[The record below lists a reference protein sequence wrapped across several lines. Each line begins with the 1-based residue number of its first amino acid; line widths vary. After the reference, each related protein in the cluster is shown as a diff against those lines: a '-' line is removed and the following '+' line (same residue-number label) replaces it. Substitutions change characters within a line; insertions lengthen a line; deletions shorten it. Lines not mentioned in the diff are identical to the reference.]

1 MKLVSYIQKKGIMKV
16 IPENLDDLWVLYNI
30 IHKGDLIYARS
41 TRVVKGEEE
50 AVRPTRGRRISLFLG
65 VRVEKISFQRES
77 DRLRVNGIVI
87 EAQERFS
94 IMGTNHTINIIVGN
108 RISILKEM
116 WLHHDLE
123 RIKRAS
129 KGANIPIIVVSI
141 AGGDCCV
148 ALLRQYGIDVKADIT
163 TRFPGKREV
172 TTRSSGKRKNAVS
185 KFFNT
190 ILKALELVWR
200 STNGLI
206 AVIGPGFWK
215 EDFIKYTQIKQPKI
229 FGAIK
234 TVRTVGSGGIAGV
247 KEAIRSGVLDKVAKE
262 ISVIEETRTVNK
274 VLSKLGSNQEKVS
287 YGLKNVENAIFKGAV
302 ELLLVSNKLLREA
315 NDEERRR
322 VEGLMRRV
330 EEMGGKIMIIN
341 TEHEAGSQL
350 VGLGGMAAILRFSV
364 TYL

>member
-1 MKLVSYIQKKGIMKV
+1 MMKLVSYIQKKGIMKV
-16 IPENLDDLWVLYNI
+16 VPENLDDLWVLYNI
-30 IHKGDLIYARS
+30 IHKGDLIFARS

-50 AVRPTRGRRISLFLG
+50 VVRPTRGRRISLFLG

-77 DRLRVNGIVI
+77 DRLRVSGIVT
-87 EAQERFS
+87 EAAEKFN

-108 RISILKEM
+108 RISIIKDM

-129 KGANIPIIVVSI
+129 KEANIPIIVVSI
-141 AGGDCCV
+141 NGGHCCV
-148 ALLRQYGIDVKADIT
+148 ALLRQHGIDVKAEVT
-163 TRFPGKREV
+163 ARLPGKREV
-172 TTRSSGKRKNAVS
+172 GKRKNAIT

-190 ILKALELVWR
+190 ILKYLVSVWR
-200 STNGLI
+200 NTDGLI

-215 EDFIKYTQIKQPKI
+215 EDFIKYIHLKQPKI
-229 FGAIK
+229 SGAIK
-234 TVRTVGSGGIAGV
+234 TVRTVGNGGIAGI
-247 KEAIRSGVLDKVAKE
+247 KEAIRSGVLDKVAKD
-262 ISVIEETRTVNK
+262 IRVIEETRTVNK
-274 VLSKLGSNQEKVS
+274 VLSKLGSRQGRVS

-315 NDEERRR
+315 NDEERRS

-330 EEMGGKIMIIN
+330 EEMRGKVMIIN
-341 TEHEAGSQL
+341 TNHEAGSQL

-364 TYL
+364 S